1 VAGVVVAIGTG
12 EAFPLLGAAVGTG
25 FADPIGTGVA
35 FPVLGATVGT
45 GFAAVGAGFA
55 AVGAGFAAVGEA
67 EADGTALA
75 GVVVPAVV
83 ARAVGVAGALADCD
97 APDDA

>member
-1 VAGVVVAIGTG
+1 MVGVVVAIGTG

-25 FADPIGTGVA
+25 FA
-35 FPVLGATVGT
+35 
-45 GFAAVGAGFA
+45 
-55 AVGAGFAAVGEA
+55 AVGEA

-75 GVVVPAVV
+75 DAVVPAAV

>member
-1 VAGVVVAIGTG
+1 MAGVVVAIGTG

-55 AVGAGFAAVGEA
+55 AVGEA